1 MSGKNSCQLLIGC
14 NLRIFKVY
22 IGTLTNQQSKE
33 SLINRR
39 GSIYFQITNRMSA
52 SIQYK
57 LFGNRGLYR
66 LPVYTLQINIILY
79 LGIDR
84 LTIFEFLSESYQV
97 ARCRHGIRV
106 LLQEESHCTFLLID
120 CKIVGN
126 QFQTE
131 NVFL

>member
-1 MSGKNSCQLLIGC
+1 MA
-14 NLRIFKVY
+14 
-22 IGTLTNQQSKE
+22 
-33 SLINRR
+33 
-39 GSIYFQITNRMSA
+39 A

-57 LFGNRGLYR
+57 LFGSRGLYR

-97 ARCRHGIRV
+97 VRCRQGIRV
-106 LLQEESHCTFLLID
+106 VDFSLFLLQEESHCTFLLID